1 MEMKQIPYD
10 FTTRWGYHYFATEDG
25 HIYSGHLKRNIYES
39 TDKDGYKKVN
49 LQNGDGSRKV
59 FSVHR
64 LVLASFSPRNDMEQ
78 LQVNHIDGD
87 KTNNT
92 LSNLEWVTAKENVAH
107 AFKTGLRKNIEDNN
121 PGPHKLCSSQVKEII
136 ELLLTKQYTHRE
148 IAEKYGVGINAIE
161 NIKYHKTWKT
171 LTENIDFH

>member
-25 HIYSGHLKRNIYES
+25 HIYSGHLKRTLREY
-39 TDKDGYKKVN
+39 TDRYGYKKVR
-49 LQNGDGSRKV
+49 LQNGDGSKKV

-64 LVLASFSPRNDMEQ
+64 LVLASFSPREDMEQ

-87 KTNNT
+87 KTNNA
-92 LSNLEWVTAKENVAH
+92 LSNLEWCTAKENVAH

-121 PGPHKLCSSQVKEII
+121 PAPHKLCSTQVLEII
-136 ELLLTKQYTHRE
+136 DLLLSKQYTQKE
-148 IAEKYGVGINAIE
+148 IAAMYGVHEDSIGK
-161 NIKYHKTWKT
+161 IKRKQVWKS
-171 LTENIDFH
+171 LTKDIDFH